1 MQVDHL
7 VPAEK
12 TITTRDEWLHAVASA
27 MRPWFADLDFP
38 VPEFEIRSGFPSTG
52 SRGGNTAESWA
63 QEDDASFV
71 VFVRP
76 DRSDPVEVA
85 GAIAHQMC
93 KIACGAKDTHGHLFR
108 HLAISIGLKGRKTEA
123 KPGTLFVKLLTPILK
138 QVGELPSPEMEP
150 AAQQPA
156 KQTTRQIKVTCL
168 KCGYVARVSRKWL
181 EKVGP
186 PLCPEHGAMT
196 PEK

>member
-1 MQVDHL
+1 MQVDHV

-12 TITTRDEWLHAVASA
+12 TIITRDEWLHAVASA

-38 VPEFEIRSGFPSTG
+38 VPEIEIRSGFPSTG

-150 AAQQPA
+150 AVQQPA

-196 PEK
+196 PEI